1 MGIKRTSLPESVM
14 INKSVAD
21 FLKMN
26 DEDYERL
33 YKEAD
38 ETEKY
43 INSVLDSVDENFSAE
58 TFRNKKQ
65 TAEFFNK
72 LMILKDLTTKM
83 NRLNCSLCAYVTM
96 IQNGDES
103 RSFSPLVSYHIDTY
117 KFHNSQLAMFNLMQQ
132 KIIKQLNPKH
142 L

>member
-1 MGIKRTSLPESVM
+1 MKRTSLPESVM

-26 DEDYERL
+26 DDDYERMF
-33 YKEAD
+33 KEAD
-38 ETEKY
+38 ETEQY
-43 INSVLDSVDENFSAE
+43 INSVLDSVDENFSTE
-58 TFRNKKQ
+58 TFRNKEQ

-96 IQNGDES
+96 IQNGDEN
-103 RSFSPLVSYHIDTY
+103 RTFSPLVSYHIDTY
-117 KFHNSQLAMFNLMQQ
+117 KFHTSQLAMFNLMQQ
-132 KIIKQLNPKH
+132 KIIRQLNPDISR
-142 L
+142 

>member
-1 MGIKRTSLPESVM
+1 MKRTSLPESVM

-33 YKEAD
+33 FKEAD

-43 INSVLDSVDENFSAE
+43 INSVLVSVEKDFSAE
-58 TFRNKKQ
+58 TFRNKEQ

-83 NRLNCSLCAYVTM
+83 NRLNCRLCAYVTM
-96 IQNGDES
+96 IQNGDEN
-103 RSFSPLVSYHIDTY
+103 RSFAPLVTYHIDTY

-142 L
+142 V

>member
-1 MGIKRTSLPESVM
+1 MKRTSLPESVM

-26 DEDYERL
+26 DDDYERL
-33 YKEAD
+33 FKEAD
-38 ETEKY
+38 ETEQY
-43 INSVLDSVDENFSAE
+43 INSVLDSVDEN
-58 TFRNKKQ
+58 
-65 TAEFFNK
+65 
-72 LMILKDLTTKM
+72 TTKM

-117 KFHNSQLAMFNLMQQ
+117 KFHTSQLAMFNLMQQ
-132 KIIKQLNPKH
+132 KIIRQLNPDISR
-142 L
+142 